1 MKNYLTEAFILKK
14 TKLGEAD
21 HILTF
26 LTPEYGKVQAVAKGV
41 RKPGSKMAGHLE
53 LLTHSRIFL
62 AQGRNLDTVTG
73 CQTIDAFL
81 SVKEDLELTA
91 QGLYI
96 SELAFHF
103 TTEHQENRK
112 IFELLLKTM
121 QHLCDSAVNNQQ
133 QIAPQPSTPNIPPS
147 TFNLKSSS
155 LVLLRYFETQ
165 LLKESGY
172 GPELQQCLAC
182 FKPLEPVINYF
193 HAPSGGT
200 LCPNCGSEKSFALP
214 VSVNAI
220 KVLRLLR
227 DDYLATAAR
236 LKINAR
242 LMNELED
249 ILRRYI
255 IYILERDVKSTE
267 WMDKLKAIR

>member
-1 MKNYLTEAFILKK
+1 MKNYQTEAFVLKK

-26 LTPEYGKVQAVAKGV
+26 LTPEYGKIQAVAKGV

-62 AQGRNLDTVTG
+62 AQGRNLDTVTA
-73 CQTIDAFL
+73 CQTINAFL
-81 SVKEDLELTA
+81 SVKEDLDLTA
-91 QGLYI
+91 QGLYL

-112 IFELLLKTM
+112 IFELLLKTI
-121 QHLCDSAVNNQQ
+121 QYLCDSAASNRQP
-133 QIAPQPSTPNIPPS
+133 IAPQPSTL
-147 TFNLKSSS
+147 NLKPSS
-155 LVLLRYFETQ
+155 LILLRYFEIQ

-182 FKPLEPVINYF
+182 CKPLEPVINYF

-200 LCPNCGSEKSFALP
+200 LCPDCGSEKSFALP

-227 DDYLATAAR
+227 DDNLATAAR
-236 LKINAR
+236 IKMNAR

-249 ILRRYI
+249 ILRHYI
-255 IYILERDVKSTE
+255 KYILERDVKSTE